1 MLSALIPPVGRKP
14 AVPLA
19 EQLAHESY
27 VRPGPLVLG
36 TAFLRSP
43 AAASDRDRTV
53 SRAYS
58 YITVGADY
66 TFTLFRGAGVL
77 WLPQGSA
84 GLGSPMKPSPRC
96 CWRGSRYRG
105 TTLPCYV
112 DVAHIHGDALL
123 PLWNSLGV
131 ACACSAC
138 TVCWPS
144 LGIAPAVPFGRTAGV
159 SPI

>member
-1 MLSALIPPVGRKP
+1 MLSALISSVGCQP

-19 EQLAHESY
+19 GQLAHKSY

-43 AAASDRDRTV
+43 TAASDRDRTV

-58 YITVGADY
+58 RITAGADY

-84 GLGSPMKPSPRC
+84 GLISARRSH
-96 CWRGSRYRG
+96 
-105 TTLPCYV
+105 LLA
-112 DVAHIHGDALL
+112 VACGEVVTGAQHPLATQMSLNIHGSYLL
-123 PLWNSLGV
+123 PL
-131 ACACSAC
+131 
-138 TVCWPS
+138 
-144 LGIAPAVPFGRTAGV
+144 GIV
-159 SPI
+159 